1 MRTRGSTL
9 VEILIAV
16 VFMAVAAGAL
26 LDAVW
31 TSNAVSTYS
40 IRRSRILATL
50 RDALETAR
58 GTASAGTLIVGV
70 TTVNLSL
77 VGIPEPVSVT
87 TTIAFRATSMTLYDV
102 TAEAVWYDETT
113 GRVRTDTLS
122 LATVVLQ

>member
-40 IRRSRILATL
+40 VRRSRVLAAL
-50 RDALETAR
+50 RDSLETAR
-58 GTASAGTLIVGV
+58 GTAFAGTLIVGV

-77 VGIPEPVSVT
+77 AGIPKPVSVT

-102 TAEAVWYDETT
+102 TAEAVWYEETT